1 MTTFKSSAQWLD
13 GLDPDVAAALIAAA
27 ADLTLILDKQGVILD
42 YAFQNDSFARQF
54 EQHDQWVGKL
64 WQDLVTVESAP
75 KIHDMVREASASA
88 AVSWRQVNY
97 PSANGGPDI
106 PILFSTVH
114 IGRTRCIIA
123 FGRDLRAISSL
134 QQRLV
139 DAQQSLERDY
149 SRLRHA
155 ETRYRILF
163 QMSAEPVLILDA
175 HSHKVAE
182 ANPAAKQLFG
192 EDERLIGRAFM
203 NLVDASSIT
212 AIGALF
218 ASVRATGR
226 ADDVRVFLAGT
237 EGGGM
242 KEVKVS
248 AFLFRQ
254 GDQQLYLTRLSPV
267 AETSQSLIPDNKA
280 KLLKMI
286 ESVPDGFV
294 VTGQDGRIIAANAAF
309 VEMTQLMS
317 EDQVRGQSLERWL
330 GRPGVDLSVLLANLR
345 QHGSVRLY
353 PTSLR
358 DEYGATA
365 EVEISAVAVMTG
377 AQPSFGFA
385 IRGVSRRLPQEPVTD
400 SRSVP
405 RSLEQITELIGRVS
419 LKELV
424 REATSVIERLSI
436 EAALAMT
443 SDNRASAAEV
453 LGLSRQ
459 SLYVKMRR
467 YGLMD
472 ATE

>member
-1 MTTFKSSAQWLD
+1 MMTFKSSAQWLD
-13 GLDPDVAAALIAAA
+13 GLDPEVAAGLIAAA
-27 ADLTLILDKQGVILD
+27 AEMTLILDRHGVILD
-42 YAFQNDSFARQF
+42 YAFQNDQFAREF
-54 EQHDQWVGKL
+54 ARHDQWVGL
-64 WQDLVTVESAP
+64 RWEELVTVESRP
-75 KIHDMVREASASA
+75 KIREMVQEASARQ

-97 PSANGGPDI
+97 PTEQGRDI

-114 IGRTRCIIA
+114 IERTRCIIA

-139 DAQQSLERDY
+139 DAQASLERDY

-163 QMSAEPVLILDA
+163 QMSSEPVLILDA
-175 HSHKVAE
+175 QSHKVTE
-182 ANPAAKQLFG
+182 ANPAARRIFG
-192 EDERLIGRAFM
+192 DDDKIIGRPFIS
-203 NLVDASSIT
+203 LVDASSI
-212 AIGALF
+212 ADAGALL
-218 ASVRATGR
+218 AGVRATGR
-226 ADDVRVFLAGT
+226 ADNVRVTLA
-237 EGGGM
+237 EGAG
-242 KEVKVS
+242 EVCVS

-254 GDQQLYLTRLSPV
+254 GEAHLCLTRLAPLD
-267 AETSQSLIPDNKA
+267 AAGQGLIPESKA

-286 ESVPDGFV
+286 ETVPDGFV
-294 VTGQDGRIIAANAAF
+294 VTGPDGRVIAANAAF
-309 VEMTQLMS
+309 VEMTQLLS
-317 EDQVRGQSLERWL
+317 EDQLRGQSIERWL
-330 GRPGVDLSVLLANLR
+330 GRPGVDLPVLLTNLR

-358 DEYGATA
+358 DEYGTTT

-377 AQPSFGFA
+377 AQQSFGFA
-385 IRGVSRRLPQEPVTD
+385 IRGVSRRLAQEAATD
-400 SRSVP
+400 ARAVP

-472 ATE
+472 AEASE

>member
-1 MTTFKSSAQWLD
+1 MMTFKSSAQWLG
-13 GLDPDVAAALIAAA
+13 GLDPDVAAALVAA
-27 ADLTLILDKQGVILD
+27 ADVTLILDRQGVILD
-42 YAFQNDSFARQF
+42 YAFQTEAFASEFAR
-54 EQHDQWVGKL
+54 HDRWIGTP
-64 WQDLVTVESAP
+64 WRDLVTVESRP
-75 KIHDMVREASASA
+75 KIDDMVREASAGTR
-88 AVSWRQVNY
+88 VSWRQVNY
-97 PSANGGPDI
+97 PAGALDI
-106 PILFSTVH
+106 PILVSTVH
-114 IGRTRCIIA
+114 IERTRCIIA

-134 QQRLV
+134 RQRLV

-163 QMSAEPVLILDA
+163 QMSAEPVLILDGQ
-175 HSHKVAE
+175 SHKVVE
-182 ANPAAKQLFG
+182 ANPAARHLFS
-192 EDERLIGRAFM
+192 DDRTIIGRPFPS
-203 NLVDASSIT
+203 LVEASSLPMV
-212 AIGALF
+212 GALF
-218 ASVRATGR
+218 ASIRATGR
-226 ADDVRVFLAGT
+226 ADDARVLLAGPQ
-237 EGGGM
+237 M
-242 KEVKVS
+242 EVTIS

-254 GDQQLYLTRLSPV
+254 NESQLYLTRLAPLNE
-267 AETSQSLIPDNKA
+267 AKTGLIPENKA

-294 VTGQDGRIIAANAAF
+294 VTGHDGRIIAANAAF
-309 VEMTQLMS
+309 IEMTQLIS

-358 DEYGATA
+358 DEYGTTT
-365 EVEISAVAVMTG
+365 EVEISAVAVMAG

-385 IRGVSRRLPQEPVTD
+385 IRGVSRRLAQEPAAD

-436 EAALAMT
+436 EAALTMT

-472 ATE
+472 ASATE

>member
-13 GLDPDVAAALIAAA
+13 GLDPEVAAALIAAA

-42 YAFQNDSFARQF
+42 YAFQNDSFAQQF
-54 EQHDQWVGKL
+54 EQHTQWVGKL
-64 WQDLVTVESAP
+64 WQDLVTVESGP
-75 KIHDMVREASASA
+75 KIHDMIREASVNA
-88 AVSWRQVNY
+88 AVSWRHVNY
-97 PSANGGPDI
+97 PSAQGPDV
-106 PILFSTVH
+106 PLLFSTVH

-175 HSHKVAE
+175 QSHKVTE
-182 ANPAAKQLFG
+182 ANPAARQLFG
-192 EDERLIGRAFM
+192 EDDRIIGRPFM
-203 NLVDASSIT
+203 SVVAASSIPEVGT
-212 AIGALF
+212 LF
-218 ASVRATGR
+218 AGIRATGR
-226 ADDVRVFLAGT
+226 ADDMRVTLAG
-237 EGGGM
+237 ESM
-242 KEVKVS
+242 REVTIS

-267 AETSQSLIPDNKA
+267 AETGQSLIPENKA
-280 KLLKMI
+280 KLLKMV

-294 VTGQDGRIIAANAAF
+294 VTSHDGRIIAANAAF

-317 EDQVRGQSLERWL
+317 EEQVRGQSLDRWL

-358 DEYGATA
+358 DEYGATT

-385 IRGVSRRLPQEPVTD
+385 IRGVSRRLAQEPATD
-400 SRSVP
+400 SRAVP

-436 EAALAMT
+436 EAALTMT